1 MGLLSEIIKEVA
13 VRNPDLGEMLETSL
27 PLVPY
32 LGKIYQMVKFQ
43 RLQKRLKENEVKLQ
57 RLALIFRFYF
67 SENI

>member
-43 RLQKRLKENEVKLQ
+43 RLQKRLKENEVKSDKTMGNIL
-57 RLALIFRFYF
+57 RYIF
-67 SENI
+67 SLK